1 MFRNRS
7 ARSAFWRQQGAGLPM
22 AIFLITVMA
31 LIVTTIAQLQQ
42 SSGEMEALDIL
53 STRAF
58 YAAESGAQAGL
69 VDALNEDGSSCG
81 DVEDRTLTFGEAGL
95 KGCTTEIRCDSSGSA
110 VVIRSE
116 GSCGSGTSEV
126 VRTVEVKAR

>member
-1 MFRNRS
+1 
-7 ARSAFWRQQGAGLPM
+7 M

-31 LIVTTIAQLQQ
+31 LIVTTIAQLQE

-53 STRAF
+53 SIRAF

-69 VDALNEDGSSCG
+69 VDALNEGSSSCG
-81 DVEDRTLTFGEAGL
+81 DVEDRTLTFDEAGL
-95 KGCTTEIRCDSSGSA
+95 KSCTAEIRCNPSGGA

-116 GSCGSGTSEV
+116 GTCGSGTREA

>member
-1 MFRNRS
+1 
-7 ARSAFWRQQGAGLPM
+7 M

-31 LIVTTIAQLQQ
+31 LIVTTITQLQQ

-58 YAAESGAQAGL
+58 YAAESGAQAAL

-81 DVEDRTLTFGEAGL
+81 DVEDRTLMFDETGL
-95 KGCTTEIRCDSSGSA
+95 QGCTAEIKCDSSGSA
-110 VVIRSE
+110 LVITSE
-116 GSCGSGTSEV
+116 GACGSATGEA